1 MRVFAA
7 LGFPAP
13 VRARLLA
20 LQRGIPGARWVRGDD
35 LHLTLGFFGELDG
48 SAVRDLD
55 EALASLRAEP
65 FSMDIQG
72 VGYFGEL
79 RKARTLW
86 AGVVRSDPL
95 ARLRASVQRCAE
107 IAGIRVERRRFR
119 PHVTL
124 ARLRGET
131 GHHLANFLAEH
142 SLLCIPGIPVEEVAL
157 YESITGGEGSVYR
170 PVCVYPL
177 SSELAPPV
185 PADAASASPIRP

>member
-35 LHLTLGFFGELDG
+35 LHVTLGFFGELDG
-48 SAVRDLD
+48 RAVRDLD
-55 EALASLRAEP
+55 EALTSLRAAP
-65 FSMDIQG
+65 FSMDVQG
-72 VGYFGEL
+72 VGHFGEL
-79 RKARTLW
+79 RKARAVW
-86 AGVVRSDPL
+86 AGVVRSEPL
-95 ARLRASVQRCAE
+95 TRLRASVQRCAE
-107 IAGIRVERRRFR
+107 IADIRVERRRFK

-142 SLLCIPGIPVEEVAL
+142 SLLGISGIPVKEAIL
-157 YESITGGEGSVYR
+157 FESVFGGEGSVYR
-170 PVCVYPL
+170 PVSVYPL
-177 SSELAPPV
+177 SSESASPK
-185 PADAASASPIRP
+185 PAGAASASPIRP